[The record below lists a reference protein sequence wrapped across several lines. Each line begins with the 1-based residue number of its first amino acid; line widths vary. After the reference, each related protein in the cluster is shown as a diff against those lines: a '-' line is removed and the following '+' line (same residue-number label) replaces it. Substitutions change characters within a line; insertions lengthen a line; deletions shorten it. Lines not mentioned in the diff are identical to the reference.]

1 MNNQSMTRMNGM
13 SPRSSI
19 DMKGKKAVN
28 RMAALKGEVTRPDT
42 PSLWSSAYMQHG
54 QDFLGDS
61 VPEENYNDV
70 FNDSTVGN
78 DTTLLGSG
86 DNTGYKESESES
98 DRTNDSD
105 VSYDSYNDG
114 YKEDDEKEEEDG
126 EEEEEEEEEEDDDE
140 LDARDNFY
148 DKKVSPNQTNNNG
161 THIQD
166 WSALTGENGF
176 SNMALGGWG
185 GDSPFQNSSKAT
197 QNETPDGLT
206 TKRKSQLD
214 ESYPD
219 QSNTDYIQQWRE
231 SSTNGVPQKKHSLT
245 QNRNQ
250 YSLANNDA
258 DGWGEVDKFVPW
270 DDLRKQGYNAKLLEQ
285 QKKTS
290 FWQPGEQKWNTP
302 NGEGQAELETHGSG
316 PKEKN
321 PVNFTSLV
329 SQNPTNR
336 KRSDSCVSSQSS
348 VNLDEGADII
358 LKTTTD
364 GPLPHSNS
372 QRKPEQ
378 TKSKQSVQDWNTLKE
393 PVEREESATGGW
405 SHLAK
410 NSKSRFS
417 RNQRTNGTNTRKTI
431 PPNQMA
437 GNWGRFQQMN
447 QTNST
452 NSVNQVNQI
461 EYTNPRALTPIRPSS
476 SLQRTPPPRNSYTPE
491 PLIQTQGPMS
501 LTPEPVTLDLLID
514 TGDEP
519 SHTQP
524 LEHTPFS
531 NNLWNNNTKDQAS
544 SLNDDLASL
553 DMQTKSPIK
562 ELEVDFLNWS
572 SSNSEM
578 IPEKPLFVEPIVGTG
593 HDTPD
598 IEIDNFDRLISETSQ
613 TSSQKKGENG
623 YLDDISQLM
632 SPSPEKPLIA
642 PLLSNNPTNVESTQ
656 NELLGSNSALPS
668 LDGATDVSSIAS
680 SPVPDNEIFS
690 TTISVETKKY
700 EVQKISLDE
709 VSNKVD
715 L

>member
-28 RMAALKGEVTRPDT
+28 RMAALKGEATRPDT

-54 QDFLGDS
+54 QDFFGDS

-70 FNDSTVGN
+70 FNGSTVGN
-78 DTTLLGSG
+78 DMTLLSGG

-114 YKEDDEKEEEDG
+114 YKEDNEKEEEEDEDG
-126 EEEEEEEEEEDDDE
+126 EEEEEEDDG

-148 DKKVSPNQTNNNG
+148 GKKISPNQTNNNG

-166 WSALTGENGF
+166 WSDLTGENGF

-197 QNETPDGLT
+197 QNETPGGLT

-231 SSTNGVPQKKHSLT
+231 TSTNGVPQKKHSLT

-250 YSLANNDA
+250 HSLANNDA

-270 DDLRKQGYNAKLLEQ
+270 DDLRKQGYNAELLEQ

-329 SQNPTNR
+329 SQNPTNT
-336 KRSDSCVSSQSS
+336 KRSDSCVSSQGS

-358 LKTTTD
+358 LKTTAE
-364 GPLPHSNS
+364 GILAQSNS
-372 QRKPEQ
+372 QRKPDQ
-378 TKSKQSVQDWNTLKE
+378 TNIKQSVQDWNILKE
-393 PVEREESATGGW
+393 PVEREESATDGW

-417 RNQRTNGTNTRKTI
+417 RTQRINGTNTRKII

-437 GNWGRFQQMN
+437 GNWGSFQQMN
-447 QTNST
+447 QTKNT
-452 NSVNQVNQI
+452 NSANQVNQI
-461 EYTNPRALTPIRPSS
+461 EYTNPRTLTPIRPSS
-476 SLQRTPPPRNSYTPE
+476 SLQRTPSLRNSYTPE
-491 PLIQTQGPMS
+491 PLIQTQDPMS
-501 LTPEPVTLDLLID
+501 LTPEPVTLDLLVD
-514 TGDEP
+514 TEDEP

-524 LEHTPFS
+524 LKPTS
-531 NNLWNNNTKDQAS
+531 SNNNLWNNNNVQAS

-572 SSNSEM
+572 SSNSEK

-593 HDTPD
+593 HDTSD

-642 PLLSNNPTNVESTQ
+642 PLLSNNPTTAESIQ
-656 NELLGSNSALPS
+656 NELLGSSSALPS

-680 SPVPDNEIFS
+680 SPAPDNEIFS